1 MDRRTFSRSILT
13 GLASVAGGFMLL
25 VPPSEARVYMTPG
38 EAAKL
43 FWGNQKLIPIS
54 LKLSRQQRKDIKEAS
69 GVAVRASK
77 MAVWKTESGG
87 WFVLDSVI
95 GKHEYIDYAVALSD
109 KGSVKAIEILVY
121 REGYGD
127 AVVNPRWRAQFYDK
141 DPSRQLTHGKEIMNI
156 SGATLSCRHI
166 TDGINRLTTMWELVF
181 SKV

>member
-1 MDRRTFSRSILT
+1 M
-13 GLASVAGGFMLL
+13 
-25 VPPSEARVYMTPG
+25 
-38 EAAKL
+38 
-43 FWGNQKLIPIS
+43 
-54 LKLSRQQRKDIKEAS
+54 
-69 GVAVRASK
+69 
-77 MAVWKTESGG
+77 
-87 WFVLDSVI
+87 I
-95 GKHEYIDYAVALSD
+95 GKHEYIDYAVVLSD

-166 TDGINRLTTMWELVF
+166 TDGINRLTKMWEMVF

>member
-1 MDRRTFSRSILT
+1 MDRRTFHRSLLT

-43 FWGNQKLIPIS
+43 FWGNQKLTPIS
-54 LKLSRQQRKDIKEAS
+54 VTLSRKQRRQIKEAS
-69 GVAVRASK
+69 GVAVRGSK

-87 WFVLDSVI
+87 WFILDAVI
-95 GKHEYIDYAVALSD
+95 GKHEYIDYAVALAGN
-109 KGSVKAIEILVY
+109 GSVKAIEILVY

-127 AVVNPRWRAQFYDK
+127 AVVNPRWRTQFYNK
-141 DPSRQLTHGKEIMNI
+141 DTSRLLTHGKEILNI

-166 TDGINRLTTMWELVF
+166 TDGINRLTKMWELVF
-181 SKV
+181 SKL

>member
-1 MDRRTFSRSILT
+1 MNKNQTYLPGNHPNLPPPPGTVGFAAWIKNNLFSDVKNTILT
-13 GLASVAGGFMLL
+13 ILCMYLL
-25 VPPSEARVYMTPG
+25 FSFVN
-38 EAAKL
+38 AA
-43 FWGNQKLIPIS
+43 I
-54 LKLSRQQRKDIKEAS
+54 
-69 GVAVRASK
+69 
-77 MAVWKTESGG
+77 G

-141 DPSRQLTHGKEIMNI
+141 DPSRLLTHGKEIMNI

-166 TDGINRLTTMWELVF
+166 TDGINRLTKMWELVF